1 MARTDRVKRRSVVE
15 ERQSSLAY
23 NRTIAFSDGVFSI
36 AITLLVLSIEIP
48 DDETSNLGERVLDL
62 GPDLLSYFIGFAVIG
77 LYWVAHH
84 RFFDALEGFNQTMM
98 MLNLLFLAFIALLPG
113 PTALLGEHGGEPVS
127 DIVYAL
133 AVAAAGLTETAML
146 LYARRAGLLR
156 AEAHAQYAAVV
167 KRTLVAPVI
176 FLASIPVA
184 LLVPEHAPW
193 MWLGIALL
201 ARRFRDPA
209 GLPQPAAPPR

>member
-1 MARTDRVKRRSVVE
+1 MARPDPVKRRSVVE
-15 ERQSSLAY
+15 ERKSSLAF
-23 NRTIAFSDGVFSI
+23 NRTVAFSDGVFAI

-48 DDETSNLGERVLDL
+48 SDDTSNLGQRVLDL

-77 LYWVAHH
+77 MYWVAHH

-133 AVAAAGLTETAML
+133 AVAAAGLTETTML
-146 LYARRAGLLR
+146 VYARRVGLLR
-156 AEAHAQYAAVV
+156 SEAHTEYATVI
-167 KRTLVAPVI
+167 KRALVAPVI

-184 LLVPEHAPW
+184 VLVPEHAPW
-193 MWLGIALL
+193 MWLGIAFA
-201 ARRFRDPA
+201 ARRFRDAPVVA
-209 GLPQPAAPPR
+209 QPAAPPK